1 MCSSTCT
8 AARAARDDRA
18 AARDVFKKRLARGAI
33 PLKGGFKK
41 GYPVTEISNLQRI
54 IYEEA
59 KRIESKKHSEML
71 NVSSHSCRNLNLE
84 SEFLF

>member
-1 MCSSTCT
+1 MCSSNSTSRD
-8 AARAARDDRA
+8 ARADRRA
-18 AARDVFKKRLARGAI
+18 VFKTRLARGAI
-33 PLKGGFKK
+33 PLKGGFKE
-41 GYPVTEISNLQRI
+41 GHPVTEISNLQRI

-84 SEFLF
+84 SEFLL